1 VSMTLYVIA
10 YDVRAKNHEYQSLY
24 DQLNEWGAA
33 HLQNSVWLADLNGT
47 AAAVRDSLRRHMHPD
62 DTVCVI
68 QIFSNS
74 GWATWA
80 ARKTGT
86 DWLKSHM
93 S

>member
-1 VSMTLYVIA
+1 MTLYVIT

-33 HLQNSVWLADLNGT
+33 HLQNSVWLADMNGT
-47 AAAVRDSLRRHMHPD
+47 AAAVRDALQRHMHPD

-68 QIFSNS
+68 QMFPNS
-74 GWATWA
+74 DWATRH
-80 ARKTGT
+80 ARKTGI
-86 DWLKSHM
+86 DWLKSHT